1 MGFKSKNMSDL
12 RSISPKSKR
21 SNSPFEK
28 HEKSFSTLY
37 SKFMQHKSYGENHEL
52 GYTAD
57 QIKQAV
63 DYIFKKYDTN
73 HDNLLDKGEVKKLIE
88 NSLLHMGQKHAPS

>member
-1 MGFKSKNMSDL
+1 MQSPRGKAKVENPNTQNGKKSPQKEKELSPRSRHLIGFKSKNMSDL
-12 RSISPKSKR
+12 RSVSPNSKR

-37 SKFMQHKSYGENHEL
+37 SKFMQHKNYGENHEL

-57 QIKQAV
+57 
-63 DYIFKKYDTN
+63 
-73 HDNLLDKGEVKKLIE
+73 
-88 NSLLHMGQKHAPS
+88 